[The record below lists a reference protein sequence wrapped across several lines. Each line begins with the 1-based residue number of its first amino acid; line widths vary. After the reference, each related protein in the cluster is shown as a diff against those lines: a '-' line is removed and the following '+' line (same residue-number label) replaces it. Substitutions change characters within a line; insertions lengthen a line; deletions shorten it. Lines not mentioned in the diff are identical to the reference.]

1 MTWAKCRR
9 KFTSA
14 KLDEEGVGLALGIP
28 ASEVSPR
35 LHRLKKSLGLRGRP
49 VLICPDNGHV
59 YVSPNLEEPIGSLL
73 DEE

>member
-9 KFTSA
+9 KCTSA
-14 KLDEEGVGLALGIP
+14 KLDEEHVGHALGIHP
-28 ASEVSPR
+28 AEVSPR
-35 LHRLKKSLGLRGRP
+35 LHRLKKSLGIRGRS
-49 VLICPDNGHV
+49 VLICLDDGNV